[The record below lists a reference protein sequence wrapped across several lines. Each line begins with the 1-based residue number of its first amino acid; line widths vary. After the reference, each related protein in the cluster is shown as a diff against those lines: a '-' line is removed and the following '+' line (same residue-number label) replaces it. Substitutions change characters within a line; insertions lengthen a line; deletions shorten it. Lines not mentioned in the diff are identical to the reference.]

1 MVVVAIAV
9 IVVVAG
15 HRVVNGMLMVL
26 IRVHV
31 VLIVE
36 LVVELWVSDMISL
49 LFVDVMLVGLGV
61 VSLVRVVVGDLVV
74 RGHVVTHFSV
84 EVMVRVTV
92 VRVMIIAVVVFAVRI
107 VMSVLIRSSLTT
119 DVMCSDNAV
128 LMAFV
133 VVLSIEVRMDSD
145 SSLVVMVAG
154 HGFIHCVLMVV
165 VGLNIV
171 SMVKFMV
178 KLRMCDVIGLLLIDI
193 VSMGLRVVS
202 LIVVIVVAAVV
213 TMVRAIVALM
223 GTVVSILVA
232 HMRAVVRSRV
242 EVVVIVLERRDLAI
256 DVVSSH
262 NAVLLLSF
270 GVAVGMA
277 LLMIRVVVVV
287 AGNSVIDSMLVVLI
301 RMDIMLII
309 ISVVERVVRLVIG
322 GDVRVIAVL
331 TAVAVEV
338 ALIRIIVSLKE
349 LNDRHVDVLGA
360 HSVGLVDRRSAGRV
374 QVLCHGD
381 AVLGVEELSDRDLVL
396 SHKGLNCLAVEEEVS
411 DGSFHKFGHRD
422 IVGSEVL
429 SDRCLV

>member
-61 VSLVRVVVGDLVV
+61 VSLVRVVVGDLMVH
-74 RGHVVTHFSV
+74 GHVAVHISV
-84 EVMVRVTV
+84 VVVVHVTV
-92 VRVMIIAVVVFAVRI
+92 VRVMRITVIVIAVRI
-107 VMSVLIRSSLTT
+107 VMSVLVRSGLAT
-119 DVMCSDNAV
+119 DVMRSGNAV

-133 VVLSIEVRMDSD
+133 VVLAIEVRMDSD

-178 KLRMCDVIGLLLIDI
+178 KLRMCDVVGLLFVDI
-193 VSMGLRVVS
+193 VAVGLRVVS
-202 LIVVIVVAAVV
+202 LIVVIMVAAVV
-213 TMVRAIVALM
+213 TMVGTIVALM
-223 GTVVSILVA
+223 GIVVSILVA

-287 AGNSVIDSMLVVLI
+287 AGNGVIDSMLVVLI
-301 RMDIMLII
+301 RMNVMLII
-309 ISVVERVVRLVIG
+309 ISVIKRVVRLVIG
-322 GDVRVIAVL
+322 GDVGVIAVL
-331 TAVAVEV
+331 TTVAVEV
-338 ALIRIIVSLKE
+338 ALVRVIVRLKE

-422 IVGSEVL
+422 IV
-429 SDRCLV
+429 